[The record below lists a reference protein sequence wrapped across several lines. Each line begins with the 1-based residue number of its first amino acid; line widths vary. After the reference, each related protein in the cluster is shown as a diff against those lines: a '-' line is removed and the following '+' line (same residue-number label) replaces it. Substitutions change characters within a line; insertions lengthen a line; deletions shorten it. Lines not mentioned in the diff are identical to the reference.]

1 MFAPTQRH
9 RSLAALAHLSA
20 FLGFWQPI
28 LSVIGPLVAWLSL
41 RGESSFVEDQAREAL
56 NFQLSILVWSLL
68 GGLVAA
74 VLALLTFGLA
84 LVVIVPVAIACALLN
99 ICLTVAAALNANEG
113 KRYRYPFTMRIV
125 R

>member
-1 MFAPTQRH
+1 MYAPTQRH

-28 LSVIGPLVAWLSL
+28 LSVVGPLLAWLSL

-68 GGLVAA
+68 GGLVTA
-74 VLALLTFGLA
+74 VLALFTFGLA
-84 LVVIVPVAIACALLN
+84 LVVLVPVAILCSLVN
-99 ICLTVAAALNANEG
+99 VCLTVAAALNANEG
-113 KRYRYPFTMRIV
+113 KRHRYPFTMRIV